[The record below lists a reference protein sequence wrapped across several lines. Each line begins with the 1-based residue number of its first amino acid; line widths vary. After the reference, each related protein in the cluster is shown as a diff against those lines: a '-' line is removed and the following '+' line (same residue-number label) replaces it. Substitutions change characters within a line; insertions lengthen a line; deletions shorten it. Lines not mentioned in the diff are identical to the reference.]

1 MSSKNEYSKNYFR
14 YLDWYKKGSISEEQL
29 DKLVTVK
36 LITEDEKES
45 IISYKDIENSSGSNK
60 E

>member
-1 MSSKNEYSKNYFR
+1 MSDKIEHSKNYFR
-14 YLDWYKKGSISEEQL
+14 YLEWYKKGSISEDQL
-29 DKLVTVK
+29 DKLVSVK

-45 IISYKDIENSSGSNK
+45 IIYYKDIENSSVLNK